1 MPAEASGDD
10 KRERPLARV
19 RVPDHDQ
26 AAMAL
31 DSQQQRSAAQFER
44 QAANYGKQH
53 ILGDPRDVAELLDL
67 IPPAEK
73 QGRALDVATG
83 GGHTALALARAGYT
97 PVLGDL
103 APAMLEN
110 AAKLLEEEGFT
121 VESALFPAE
130 EIPFPDASF
139 RIVSCRVA
147 PHHFTDVPAFVRE
160 CYRVLEPG
168 GYLLI
173 IDGSVVDDDPETA
186 EWLHEVEKLRDPSH
200 GRLLDRSTWTRLV
213 EEAGFS
219 IRHAE
224 LQPMNMPDL
233 EWYFSAAATPEENR
247 VRVRELI
254 GNASPHVRKA
264 MQLQA
269 GEKVSWTW
277 QRVSLLGRKLPD
289 GQ

>member
-44 QAANYGKQH
+44 QAANYSRQH
-53 ILGDPRDVAELLDL
+53 ILADTRDVADLLDL
-67 IPPAEK
+67 IPAAEK

>member
-1 MPAEASGDD
+1 
-10 KRERPLARV
+10 
-19 RVPDHDQ
+19 
-26 AAMAL
+26 MAL
-31 DSQQQRSAAQFER
+31 DSQQQRSAAQFDR

-53 ILGDPRDVAELLDL
+53 ILADTRDVDELLAM
-67 IPPAEK
+67 IPEK
-73 QGRALDVATG
+73 SGAALDVATG

-103 APAMLEN
+103 APAMLEH
-110 AAKLLEEEGFT
+110 AGKLLEGEGFPVAT
-121 VESALFPAE
+121 ALFPAE

-147 PHHFTDVPAFVRE
+147 PHHFTDVPAFVKE

-186 EWLHEVEKLRDPSH
+186 EWLHQVEKLRDPSH
-200 GRLLDRSTWTRLV
+200 GRLLDRNTWVRIV

-224 LQPMNMPDL
+224 LQPMKMPDL
-233 EWYFSAAATPEENR
+233 EWYFTAAATSEENR
-247 VRVRELI
+247 EQVRALI
-254 GNASPHVRKA
+254 ANASPHVRER
-264 MQLQA
+264 MELQTN
-269 GEKVSWTW
+269 EEPIRWIW
-277 QRVSLLGRKLPD
+277 QRVSLLAVK
-289 GQ
+289 